1 MNTLSRVK
9 GAAMI
14 SIANDKCIFHAGV
27 YFVGILLFLTPLSEA
42 APAVTVGT
50 SFSQEVMTV
59 TMTASSFPELR
70 SITFD
75 CTYDPQRISIMDAVV
90 GSPLAATALGVAVD
104 TAAHSLRLVINA
116 ASTVTVGD
124 GKPLLN
130 LFIPTESQEDAKA
143 FMVSKAAITDKNGA
157 TINVTIH
164 STAVILSKPGFPSP
178 RLAMRKT
185 GTTLGLRLNGR
196 RFSRERNEA
205 VSGYIIRRDGAA
217 AASGMIL
224 IR

>member
-1 MNTLSRVK
+1 
-9 GAAMI
+9 MI
-14 SIANDKCIFHAGV
+14 SVVTDKR
-27 YFVGILLFLTPLSEA
+27 LLSIGSFIVVTMFSLTPRSEA
-42 APAVTVGT
+42 APAVNVGT
-50 SFSQEVMTV
+50 SFCQGVLTV
-59 TMTASSFPELR
+59 TMAASSFPELR